1 MPAAAQSTPASPSL
15 TFMKIALPLLAVTL
29 SITCFLAGCQSPGAI
44 SQSKSHPPQSL
55 LNNSLRNNCYSL
67 LYQLL
72 EQQKDVSILRF
83 IKPEQSDV
91 KKLVI
96 RIATA
101 SGTGAK
107 YLEDFAKD
115 DPTINLN
122 DIRLPPGEVATRD
135 AIAATEKHELL
146 GQTGDAF
153 ALALLLTQ
161 TEALHYASHL
171 AKVAGQNEPNP
182 QRAHTLAG
190 ISEEMENLYND
201 VFALLLSKIQSPA
214 TNSIRIH
221 GRATSTNPIPA
232 DRILMIDS
240 SSMSVDAG
248 EATLTIGPLQRTNG
262 VYSGDY
268 EITVFPYFFKNEQG
282 TLSVVVPDDSLATV
296 IQGKVTAIAGTSTTT
311 TGARAGHSRHIDAIV
326 TPADANHGALKLWF
340 MAGTR
345 EMIFNPSYHF
355 AEKKTAN

>member
-1 MPAAAQSTPASPSL
+1 MPAAAQSTPASSSL

-29 SITCFLAGCQSPGAI
+29 SITCLLAGCQSPGAI
-44 SQSKSHPPQSL
+44 SQSKSHPPQ
-55 LNNSLRNNCYSL
+55 SLRNNCYSL

-107 YLEDFAKD
+107 YLEEFAKD

-135 AIAATEKHELL
+135 AIASTEKHELL

-161 TEALHYASHL
+161 TEALTYASHL
-171 AKVAGQNEPNP
+171 AKVASQNEPNP
-182 QRAHTLAG
+182 QRAHALAG

-201 VFALLLSKIQSPA
+201 VFALLLAKIQPSA
-214 TNSIRIH
+214 TNSTRIRGSAIP
-221 GRATSTNPIPA
+221 TNSIPA

-240 SSMSVDAG
+240 SSMPVDGG
-248 EATLTIGPLQRTNG
+248 EATLTVGPLQRANG

-282 TLSVVVPDDSLATV
+282 TLSVVVPDDSLAAA
-296 IQGKVTAIAGTSTTT
+296 IQGKVTAIAGTATTT
-311 TGARAGHSRHIDAIV
+311 TGPRAGHSRHIDAIV

-355 AEKKTAN
+355 TDKKTANH

>member
-1 MPAAAQSTPASPSL
+1 MPVVAPIHTRKPL
-15 TFMKIALPLLAVTL
+15 IEVMKIALPLLAVTL
-29 SITCFLAGCQSPGAI
+29 SITCLLAGCQSPGAL
-44 SQSKSHPPQSL
+44 SQYSHSKSRAPQ
-55 LNNSLRNNCYSL
+55 SLRNNCYSL

-91 KKLVI
+91 KKLMI
-96 RIATA
+96 RISTA

-107 YLEDFAKD
+107 YLEEFAKA

-135 AIAATEKHELL
+135 AIASTEKHKLL
-146 GQTGDAF
+146 GQTGDTF
-153 ALALLLTQ
+153 ALTLLLTQ
-161 TEALHYASHL
+161 TEALTYASHL

-201 VFALLLSKIQSPA
+201 VFTLLLSKIQSPA

-221 GRATSTNPIPA
+221 GPATPTNSIPA

-240 SSMSVDAG
+240 SSMTVGGG
-248 EATLTIGPLQRTNG
+248 EATLTVGPLQYTNG
-262 VYSGDY
+262 IYSGDY
-268 EITVFPYFFKNEQG
+268 EITVFPYFFKNEKG
-282 TLSVVVPDDSLATV
+282 TLAMNVPDDSLAAAM
-296 IQGKVTAIAGTSTTT
+296 QGKVTAISGTATTT
-311 TGARAGHSRHIDAIV
+311 TGPRAGHSRHIDAIV
-326 TPADANHGALKLWF
+326 TPVDDNHGTLKLWF

-345 EMIFNPSYHF
+345 EMIFNPSYHV
-355 AEKKTAN
+355 AEKKTTNH

>member
-1 MPAAAQSTPASPSL
+1 MPAIASTHTRKPL
-15 TFMKIALPLLAVTL
+15 IEVMKIALPLLAVTL
-29 SITCFLAGCQSPGAI
+29 SITCLLAGCQSPGAI
-44 SQSKSHPPQSL
+44 SQSKSHASQ
-55 LNNSLRNNCYSL
+55 SLRNNSYSL

-107 YLEDFAKD
+107 FLEGFAKD

-122 DIRLPPGEVATRD
+122 DLRLPPGEVATRD
-135 AIAATEKHELL
+135 AIATTEKHELL

-153 ALALLLTQ
+153 SLALLLTQ
-161 TEALHYASHL
+161 IEALNYASHL
-171 AKVAGQNEPNP
+171 AKIAGQNEPNP

-201 VFALLLSKIQSPA
+201 VFALLLSKIQPPA
-214 TNSIRIH
+214 TNSIRT
-221 GRATSTNPIPA
+221 RMPTTATNSIPA

-240 SSMSVDAG
+240 SSMTVDAG
-248 EATLTIGPLQRTNG
+248 EATLTVGPLQRTND
-262 VYSGDY
+262 VYSGEY
-268 EITVFPYFFKNEQG
+268 EITVFPYFFKNEKG
-282 TLSVVVPDDSLATV
+282 TLSVVVPDDSLAAAM
-296 IQGKVTAIAGTSTTT
+296 QGKVTAISGTATTT
-311 TGARAGHSRHIDAIV
+311 TGPRAGHSRHIDVIV
-326 TPADANHGALKLWF
+326 TPTDANHGTLKLWF

-355 AEKKTAN
+355 ADKKTANH